1 MLLYDDGWTIDKI
14 VKALFIDASRSN
26 SGFAGAL
33 ENVAQKRLH
42 RA

>member
-14 VKALFIDASRSN
+14 AKALFIDASSSN
-26 SGFAGAL
+26 SGLEGAL
-33 ENVAQKRLH
+33 KNVAQKRLH